1 MTGRPPSDPLAIARD
16 VLTGADEGRAAS
28 TFMRGLTLGA
38 LLGAALAGSLLWQRR
53 GRPAG
58 FATAEH
64 ARKETP

>member
-1 MTGRPPSDPLAIARD
+1 MTRRPPSEPLAIARD

-53 GRPAG
+53 SRPTRSAG
-58 FATAEH
+58 GEN
-64 ARKETP
+64 ARGEST